1 MKIGDRVINT
11 KATAGIPEGMTGTV
25 AEDSDCPWVT
35 WDNGEVLCRNDDY
48 LKLLGD
54 AHVG

>member
-25 AEDSDCPWVT
+25 AEDSDCPWVK
-35 WDNGEVLCRNDDY
+35 WDNGETWCRNDDY
-48 LKLLGD
+48 LELVED
-54 AHVG
+54 DHVG